1 MATNKE
7 YWMQRAI
14 LNDARTEAMKERS
27 AANLNTAF
35 EEAKKDIE
43 LRIEKFY
50 RRYGTDGKV
59 SAAEARKRLSATEL
73 ADLRK
78 EFAQLKKTAT
88 TEAEKKYLE
97 SVRQR
102 IYLSRQEALLAGIRH
117 SVTELAVKT
126 DDTLAKNSE
135 DIFTEQQMSQLYNIE
150 QFVGFQVQFDQM
162 SPTQLQTLVQQG
174 YDGRSF
180 SSKIWYDRDRLV
192 KAVET
197 ILPRQFILGTSSQDL
212 AKMLAKEMNT
222 SYNNAVRLIRTEGTK
237 MSAEADKN
245 LYTQV
250 GVAEYEY
257 VATLDDSTT
266 EWCRDMDGHTFPVS
280 EGKVGINL
288 PPLHGNCR
296 STTIPVVDMTG
307 YEELRLAKD
316 KDGKYIKVPKQSYR
330 EWETTRAA

>member
-7 YWMQRAI
+7 YWLERARQ
-14 LNDARTEAMKERS
+14 NDARTEAMKDRS

-35 EEAKKDIE
+35 EDARRDIE

-50 RRYGTDGKV
+50 RKYSTDGKV
-59 SAAEARKRLSATEL
+59 TPMEARKRLTATEL
-73 ADLRK
+73 SGLRK
-78 EFAQLKKTAT
+78 EFAQLQKTAS

-102 IYLSRQEALLAGIRH
+102 IYISRQEALLAGIRH

-126 DDTLAKNSE
+126 DEVLEVNSE
-135 DIFTEQQMSQLYNIE
+135 DIFTEQQMHQLYNLE
-150 QFVGFQVQFDQM
+150 QFVGFKVQFDQM
-162 SPTQLQTLVQQG
+162 SPTQLQTLAQLG

-192 KAVET
+192 RSVET

-212 AKMLAKEMNT
+212 AKLLAKEMNT
-222 SYNNAVRLIRTEGTK
+222 SYNNAARLIRTEGTK

-257 VATLDDSTT
+257 FATIDDVTT
-266 EWCRDMDGHTFPVS
+266 ETCRDMDGKIFPVS

-296 STTIPVVDMTG
+296 STTLPVVDMAG
-307 YEELRLAKD
+307 YEQLRLVKD
-316 KDGKYIKVPKQSYR
+316 SDGKYIRIPKQSYR
-330 EWETTRAA
+330 EWESTRVA